1 MLQLTGKQKRFL
13 RAQANTLSPIFSV
26 GKNGLT
32 QAWVDEIVLA
42 IAKRELIKISIQQ
55 SADDSAQA
63 VADFIQSHS
72 DITIA
77 QVIGRTLVLY
87 LPAQEDK
94 YKKISVALAKI

>member
-1 MLQLTGKQKRFL
+1 MVKW
-13 RAQANTLSPIFSV
+13 
-26 GKNGLT
+26 LT

-63 VADFIQSHS
+63 VAEFIQSHS
-72 DITIA
+72 DITVA